1 MSHFLRRLRPRP
13 PSARASLILAKGA
26 VVGYLG
32 IQLLDTYV
40 CTTRLVTGP
49 SMSPALSPDF
59 DATGDGDVVLLARL
73 DHARRGERPA
83 GRRRGDPEEEEE
95 EAAGRT
101 AGLRRGD
108 VVSLWKPHDPR
119 GLSIKRV
126 LALPGDAVTRDP
138 ARGRRGGAG
147 ANARRRGMAPMPEGP
162 LTVPPGHV
170 WVEGDG
176 WRNSF
181 DSNDFGAVPINLVTG
196 RAVAIVWPPQRWGPI
211 PPRAD
216 EKGGTRVV
224 PGGPAVARTYD
235 WERELDFR

>member
-1 MSHFLRRLRPRP
+1 MSHLLRRLRPRP

-59 DATGDGDVVLLARL
+59 DATGAGDVVLLARL
-73 DHARRGERPA
+73 NHAQRAADEPHLHY
-83 GRRRGDPEEEEE
+83 DSEE
-95 EAAGRT
+95 EAAART

-126 LALPGDAVTRDP
+126 LALPGDRVTRDP
-138 ARGRRGGAG
+138 ARRLRGGEG
-147 ANARRRGMAPMPEGP
+147 ANALRRGMAPCPEGP
-162 LTVPPGHV
+162 LVVPPGHV

-181 DSNDFGAVPINLVTG
+181 DSNDFGPVPVNLVTG
-196 RAVAIVWPPQRWGPI
+196 RAVAIVWPPRRWGPI
-211 PPRAD
+211 PPRA
-216 EKGGTRVV
+216 EQKGGTTVV
-224 PGGPAVARTYD
+224 PGGAAAARAYD
-235 WERELDFR
+235 WGRELEFR